1 MAVAGRQAKN
11 HSMFI
16 PPPPRQP
23 QQTWLWLAPYAAIG
37 IFALAMLVVTALLQ
51 WRERDTALSA
61 LEGDMH
67 WAERTIETR
76 LRAHQDFLSELG
88 REQEFRQLTYEA
100 FQVRASRYVRENPEI
115 AAILWIGTEGKVEWV
130 APHESTA
137 TFVGDQLTGIQLTA
151 LQEALRTRRPLFS
164 PDYPGA
170 DRRRFND
177 LILPV
182 QRGSSDL
189 GAFAAMQSLEGL
201 LRVTLPASFTTR
213 YNLSVVDAEDRE
225 VFSNTSVRPTDR
237 RISGSISL
245 DLPGNRLGLNIVAYR
260 GGGAWLPFVPAALI
274 VFLTLLAS
282 ATLLQLRRHARR
294 RAETEEQLRA
304 AYAFRQAMSNSL
316 VTGLRAI
323 DLEGRITFVNAAF
336 CRMTGF
342 AESELLGVAPPYP
355 YWPPEEFDQLQRNIE
370 QALAGQAPAAGFEM
384 RIMRKNGERFDVRL
398 YFSPL
403 IDAGGR
409 QIGWIASMNDI
420 TEPRRVRVELE
431 RAHERF
437 ATVIDGLD
445 TAVHV
450 ADAGSGE
457 ILFANRAF
465 QNIFGFDAA
474 GRDSALVTAACRPP
488 PEALD
493 RDPAHLE
500 PADLPCEIFDGEI
513 QHALSGH
520 WYHLHERAIR
530 WVDGRTVRVQIAAD
544 ITDRK
549 HIDEV
554 NLQQQKRLE
563 QTSRLITMGEMA
575 SSLAHELN
583 QPLSAIANYCAGCVK
598 RMQRRQLPLRGSAV
612 GDAEGQRSGRAR
624 RQDHPPHARHG
635 EEERPQPGAR
645 HTGRTDRRG
654 ARFRR
659 HRGATDGRPDRRR
672 PAGKPAA
679 HRRRPHHDRTG
690 AAQSG
695 QEWHRGDARHAF
707 RAPPPEISARQLDAR
722 WLEVDIADH
731 GHGLPEEDVERIF
744 APFYTTKLE
753 GMGIGLP
760 SAARSSSSTR
770 AACGSSGAPK
780 AARYSV
786 SPYRSRRKKTL
797 MSDPLQT
804 IHVVDDDE
812 AMRDSMAW
820 LLEGEGYAVACYDSA
835 DSFLAAHGEHMHG
848 CLILDVRMPQ
858 MSGLELHEKLDALG
872 SQLPII
878 FVTGHGDVPMAV
890 SALQRGACDFIE
902 KPFTNEDLL
911 SRIRRALQLDSQ
923 ISARRQRDSVIE
935 HRLRLLTQR
944 EREVMQL
951 VVAGKAQQAGRR
963 RTEHQHEDRRGAPRP
978 GHGKDGRAHPRR
990 TGQGGDVGELGAGS
1004 AVRAARVGPS
1014 FPAKRPGGSRITD
1027 PFSSSAA
1034 WLPPALSV
1042 FRTCPCHR
1050 R

>member
-67 WAERTIETR
+67 WAERTIEAR

-323 DLEGRITFVNAAF
+323 DLERRITFVNAAF

-465 QNIFGFDAA
+465 QNIFGVDAA

-513 QHALSGH
+513 RHAVSGR

-544 ITDRK
+544 ITDRR
-549 HIDEV
+549 HVDEV

-583 QPLSAIANYCAGCVK
+583 QPLSAIANYCAGCIK
-598 RMQRRQLPLRGSAV
+598 RMNAGNYRFEDLLSAMQKAS
-612 GDAEGQRSGRAR
+612 DQA
-624 RQDHPPHARHG
+624 
-635 EEERPQPGAR
+635 
-645 HTGRTDRRG
+645 DR
-654 ARFRR
+654 
-659 HRGATDGRPDRRR
+659 
-672 PAGKPAA
+672 AGKII
-679 HRRRPHHDRTG
+679 RRMRDMVKKSDPNRAPVTLAELIDEARAFADIEARRTG
-690 AAQSG
+690 AQIVVDLPENLPRIDVDRIMIEQVLLNLVKNGIEAMHDTPF
-695 QEWHRGDARHAF
+695 ERRCL
-707 RAPPPEISARQLDAR
+707 EISARQLDAR

-760 SAARSSSSTR
+760 ICRSIIEFHQGR
-770 AACGSSGAPK
+770 LW
-780 AARYSV
+780 V
-786 SPYRSRRKKTL
+786 ERR
-797 MSDPLQT
+797 PEGGT
-804 IHVVDDDE
+804 IFRFTVPIEEEEDADE
-812 AMRDSMAW
+812 
-820 LLEGEGYAVACYDSA
+820 
-835 DSFLAAHGEHMHG
+835 
-848 CLILDVRMPQ
+848 
-858 MSGLELHEKLDALG
+858 
-872 SQLPII
+872 
-878 FVTGHGDVPMAV
+878 
-890 SALQRGACDFIE
+890 
-902 KPFTNEDLL
+902 
-911 SRIRRALQLDSQ
+911 
-923 ISARRQRDSVIE
+923 
-935 HRLRLLTQR
+935 
-944 EREVMQL
+944 
-951 VVAGKAQQAGRR
+951 
-963 RTEHQHEDRRGAPRP
+963 
-978 GHGKDGRAHPRR
+978 
-990 TGQGGDVGELGAGS
+990 
-1004 AVRAARVGPS
+1004 
-1014 FPAKRPGGSRITD
+1014 
-1027 PFSSSAA
+1027 
-1034 WLPPALSV
+1034 
-1042 FRTCPCHR
+1042 
-1050 R
+1050 